1 MCINIQKVD
10 SLVIALAGRVSG
22 PQPLVDVFVC
32 FNIVISIPIDVFLIF
47 LNGQYF
53 LAFGLVRTK
62 IGRFC
67 FNIGFGRCL
76 LIR

>member
-1 MCINIQKVD
+1 MRTNIEKID
-10 SLVIALAGRVSG
+10 SLVIALARRISGR
-22 PQPLVDVFVC
+22 QPLVRVFVC
-32 FNIVISIPIDVFLIF
+32 FNIVIGIPIDVFLIF
-47 LNGQYF
+47 LNGHYF
-53 LAFGLVRTK
+53 LASGLIRTK